1 MNCPMSSSK
10 ASFIIRPPT
19 PLRGKRNTK
28 YHQSEKHICFL
39 LFSCMS
45 TCNRT
50 GYSFAGVQNGS
61 KCVCANEHPH
71 SKSAFDNCKMACSGN
86 ENKTCGGDW
95 KMNLYG
101 AGAIPFPSKVSYM
114 GCYSNTLER
123 LLSGTYDNL
132 KTNSPIQ

>member
-28 YHQSEKHICFL
+28 YCQSEKHIFFL
-39 LFSCMS
+39 LSSCMS
-45 TCNRT
+45 TCNGT
-50 GYSFAGVQNGS
+50 GYSFAGVQDGS

-71 SKSAFDNCKMACSGN
+71 SKSGYSNCKMACSGN
-86 ENKTCGGDW
+86 ENKTCGGEW

-101 AGAIPFPSKVSYM
+101 ASTTPLPSQVSYM
-114 GCYSNTLER
+114 GCYSNVLDR
-123 LLSGTYDNL
+123 LLTGTYDNNAA
-132 KTNSPIQ
+132 NSPIE